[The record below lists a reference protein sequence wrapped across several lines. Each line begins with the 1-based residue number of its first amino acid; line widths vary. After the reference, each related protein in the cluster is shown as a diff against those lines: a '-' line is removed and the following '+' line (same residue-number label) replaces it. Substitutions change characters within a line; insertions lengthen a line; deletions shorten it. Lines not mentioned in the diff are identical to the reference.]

1 MNTYGETLKVTIF
14 GQSHGPAIGVV
25 IDGFPAG
32 VTIDMDALQRFL
44 TRRAPGGA
52 SYATPRKEAD
62 QPEFIAGLA
71 DGKTCGAPLTA
82 IIRNTDTRSFDYSA
96 LRDVP
101 RPSQA
106 DFAAFMKFQGQNDI
120 AGSGQ
125 FSGRLTA
132 PLCIAGGICLQLLQ
146 SRGIAVGAHILSI
159 GNVDDAAFDPVH
171 PDFSGFTA
179 DTPHVL
185 SPKAWEAMLKTIEA
199 AKAEEDSVG
208 GVIECAV
215 TGLPAG
221 YGSPMFDGIENR
233 IAQMVFGI
241 PAVKGLSFGSG
252 FDGSR
257 LRGSQNNDPY
267 VMDGDDVHTKT
278 NNHGGILGG
287 ITTGMP
293 LLFKAAFKPTSSI
306 GMEQDSVSLS
316 KRENVK
322 LTIEGRHDPCIVPR
336 AVPVV
341 EAAAAIAVCDILLG
355 NPER

>member
-25 IDGFPAG
+25 VDGFPAG
-32 VTIDMDALQRFL
+32 VAIDMDALQRFL

-52 SYATPRKEAD
+52 AYATPRKEAD
-62 QPEFIAGLA
+62 LPEFIAGLA
-71 DGKTCGAPLTA
+71 GGKTCGAPITA

-106 DFAAFMKFQGQNDI
+106 DYAAFMKFNGQNDI

-159 GNVDDAAFDPVH
+159 GNVDDDAFDPVN
-171 PDFSGFTA
+171 PDFSGFSF
-179 DTPHVL
+179 DSPHVL
-185 SPKAWEAMLKTIEA
+185 NHSAWNAMFKAIEA
-199 AKAEEDSVG
+199 AKAEEDSLG

-221 YGSPMFDGIENR
+221 YGSPMFEGIENR
-233 IAQMVFGI
+233 IARMVFGI
-241 PAVKGLSFGSG
+241 PAVKGISFGSG
-252 FDGSR
+252 FEGSR

-267 VMDGDDVHTKT
+267 VMDGDTVRTKT

-293 LLFKAAFKPTSSI
+293 LVFKAAIKPTSSI
-306 GMEQDSVSLS
+306 GIEQDSVSLS

-355 NPER
+355 NQER

>member
-1 MNTYGETLKVTIF
+1 MNSYGETLKMTIF

-25 IDGFPAG
+25 LDGFPAG
-32 VTIDMDALQRFL
+32 IQIDMDALERFL
-44 TRRAPGGA
+44 KRRAPGSA
-52 SYATPRKEAD
+52 AYATPRKEAD
-62 QPEFIAGLA
+62 HPEFIAGLA
-71 DGKTCGAPLTA
+71 DGKTCGAPITA
-82 IIRNTDTRSFDYSA
+82 VIRNTDTRSYNYNA

-106 DFAAFMKFQGQNDI
+106 DYAAYIKFHGENDI

-132 PLCIAGGICLQLLQ
+132 PLCIAGGLCLQLLKTQ
-146 SRGIAVGAHILSI
+146 GVEIAAHILSI
-159 GNVDDAAFDPVH
+159 GTVEDRPFDPMK
-171 PDFSGFTA
+171 PDFS
-179 DTPHVL
+179 VL
-185 SPKAWEAMLKTIEA
+185 TGEKPMVLNSVSWDRMLQEIET

-215 TGLPAG
+215 VGVPAG
-221 YGSPMFDGIENR
+221 YGSPMFEGMESK
-233 IAQMVFGI
+233 IAQILFGI
-241 PAVKGLSFGSG
+241 PAVKGVSFGSG
-252 FDGSR
+252 FAGSR
-257 LRGSQNNDPY
+257 LRGSENNDPY
-267 VMDGDDVHTKT
+267 VMDGDTVRTKT

-293 LLFKAAFKPTSSI
+293 ILFRAAIKPTSSI
-306 GMEQDSVSLS
+306 GMEQDSVSLT

-355 NPER
+355 NQER